1 LLCPHDELTTF
12 PICYEFLYTCWYS
25 FCEIYLII
33 ATLAFLLLLLAWRIF
48 FCFLVLFVCIFNR
61 HLIYWFSIIIDIAV
75 LLFIF
80 YLSFSPLFFCLLK
93 INWVF
98 FMIQFSFLVFHFRD
112 CFRAEFLNLGIL
124 DLLDQKFLGVG
135 RPCIVRC
142 LTWPL
147 HTR

>member
-1 LLCPHDELTTF
+1 MSSWWIDHFSNMLWISLYLL
-12 PICYEFLYTCWYS
+12 
-25 FCEIYLII
+25 
-33 ATLAFLLLLLAWRIF
+33 IF
-48 FCFLVLFVCIFNR
+48 FLWNLLDHSHSSFPTTTVSIAYLFLFFGFVYIFNR